1 MIRRRGKIVQVLS
14 IITYTCVCIPFLLTL
29 AEGKYQKGS
38 YPILITMSY
47 CCITGIL
54 GFSIYKIRKYSQML
68 VQNDIFANEELMVA
82 HLSAFAF
89 MAFLIIACDWLKQ
102 FVEG

>member
-1 MIRRRGKIVQVLS
+1 MIRSRTKLVQVLS
-14 IITYTCVCIPFLLTL
+14 IITYTCVGIPFLVTL
-29 AEGKYQKGS
+29 AEGKYKKGS

-47 CCITGIL
+47 CCVVGIL
-54 GFSIYKIRKYSQML
+54 SFSIYRIRKYSQML
-68 VQNDIFANEELMVA
+68 VQNNIFANEELMVA